1 MASRDGGKRP
11 VGTDG
16 NDFMHRQKIASQYE
30 TRYFSSFFI
39 FQNIFCYLGTK
50 KLCFD
55 QYWNHSKNIIVIS
68 VSVINVQST

>member
-30 TRYFSSFFI
+30 IR
-39 FQNIFCYLGTK
+39 
-50 KLCFD
+50 
-55 QYWNHSKNIIVIS
+55 
-68 VSVINVQST
+68 